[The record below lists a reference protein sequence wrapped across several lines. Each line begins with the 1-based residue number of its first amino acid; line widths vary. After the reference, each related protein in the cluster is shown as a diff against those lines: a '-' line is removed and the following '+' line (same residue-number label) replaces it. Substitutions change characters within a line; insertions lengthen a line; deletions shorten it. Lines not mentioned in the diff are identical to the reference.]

1 MTLHL
6 TPPFAILEPVEEP
19 ILGTLNWIHETIG
32 VSWAWAIIL
41 LTIAVR
47 ILLIPLTV
55 KQQQS
60 MRKLQALQ
68 PEIKKLQAKHKGDRQ
83 TLNQEMMALYKDNKA
98 NPMGSCLPLLV
109 QIPIFMAMF
118 FVLRDIEDE
127 FDSDDNRSF
136 LGGFLPDI
144 SDYLH
149 QLPTS
154 TLVILMAVYIGSQ
167 VGSTLLMPTSLDKV
181 QRYLFLALPIVF
193 AFVLIQQ
200 DFAAALMLYWITTN
214 LWTVGQ
220 AAVIRWVFPNP
231 HLATA
236 SASVSPSAGGTR
248 KPTGGGATKPR
259 GATQAKAKGA
269 KPETKGVHPAA
280 RKARTAKRPGEGST
294 QAASASNGGAPA
306 GRARRRRGGTA
317 PAAPPADGTR
327 PSDGNGGPAPG
338 RRRGRRSGQGE
349 APAAEGGG

>member
-236 SASVSPSAGGTR
+236 RRPSPPPRAGPASRRAAG
-248 KPTGGGATKPR
+248 PR
-259 GATQAKAKGA
+259 S
-269 KPETKGVHPAA
+269 
-280 RKARTAKRPGEGST
+280 R
-294 QAASASNGGAPA
+294 
-306 GRARRRRGGTA
+306 
-317 PAAPPADGTR
+317 AAPRR
-327 PSDGNGGPAPG
+327 PRPRVQSRRPRASIRPPG
-338 RRRGRRSGQGE
+338 RRGRRSGRARARRRPRPRPTAALPRPGPPPSRRHGARGTAGRRDPALRRQRRSGART
-349 APAAEGGG
+349 APRQAERAG

>member
-1 MTLHL
+1 
-6 TPPFAILEPVEEP
+6 
-19 ILGTLNWIHETIG
+19 
-32 VSWAWAIIL
+32 
-41 LTIAVR
+41 
-47 ILLIPLTV
+47 
-55 KQQQS
+55 
-60 MRKLQALQ
+60 
-68 PEIKKLQAKHKGDRQ
+68 
-83 TLNQEMMALYKDNKA
+83 
-98 NPMGSCLPLLV
+98 MGSCLPLLV

-236 SASVSPSAGGTR
+236 RRPSPPPRAGPASRRAR
-248 KPTGGGATKPR
+248 APR
-259 GATQAKAKGA
+259 RPRPRVQSRR
-269 KPETKGVHPAA
+269 TKGVHPAA

-349 APAAEGGG
+349 APAAEGGD